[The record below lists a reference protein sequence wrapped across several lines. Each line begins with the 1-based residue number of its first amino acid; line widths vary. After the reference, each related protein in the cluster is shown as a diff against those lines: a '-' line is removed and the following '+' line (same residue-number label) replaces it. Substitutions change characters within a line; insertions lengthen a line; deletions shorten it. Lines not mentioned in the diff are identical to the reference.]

1 MHISQFHYLPLAPGP
16 TAEAAEPIMR
26 GQSPRHQRLAWPAQR
41 QERPV
46 RGTNDVGCPAV
57 LI

>member
-1 MHISQFHYLPLAPGP
+1 MHISQFHYVPLAPGP

-41 QERPV
+41 QDAPCAAQTMLV
-46 RGTNDVGCPAV
+46 CPAV